1 MRKFVTTLAFVAGV
15 SLGGNAYAAGDAA
28 HPPAMDWSF
37 NGLFGT
43 YDKAALQRGYQ
54 VYKEVCA
61 ACHSMRL
68 VSFRHLTALGYTE
81 EEAKAFAS
89 EYEVTDGPNDDGE
102 MFDRP
107 GRVSDRFP
115 SPYPNPQTARAS
127 NGGALPPDLS
137 LITKARVGGPD
148 YIHALLTGYKD
159 PPAGVELGSGMYYNS
174 YFPGQQ
180 IAMAPPLSDEI
191 VTYADGQPN
200 PTLDQLAMDVSHFLN
215 WAAEPELEVRKQTGW
230 KVILFLIVFTI
241 LAYVTKRRIWA
252 DVH

>member
-1 MRKFVTTLAFVAGV
+1 MRKLVTTFAF
-15 SLGGNAYAAGDAA
+15 AAGILVGAQAQAA
-28 HPPAMDWSF
+28 GEAATPPKLDWSF

-43 YDKAALQRGYQ
+43 YDQASLQRGYQ

-68 VSFRHLTALGYTE
+68 VSFRHLEALGYTE
-81 EEAKAFAS
+81 DEVKAFAS

-107 GRVSDRFP
+107 ARPSDRFP
-115 SPYPNPQTARAS
+115 SPYPNDNAARGS
-127 NGGALPPDLS
+127 NGGALPPDFS
-137 LITKARVGGPD
+137 LITKARAGGPD
-148 YIHALLTGYKD
+148 YIHALLTGYKEA
-159 PPAGVELGSGMYYNS
+159 PAGVELGTGMYYNE

-180 IAMAPPLSDEI
+180 IAMAPPLADEM
-191 VTYADGQPN
+191 VTYADGQPK
-200 PTLDQLAMDVSHFLN
+200 PTLDQLSRDVAHFLN
-215 WAAEPELEVRKQTGW
+215 WASEPELEQRKQTGW
-230 KVILFLIVFTI
+230 KVIIFLLVFTI

>member
-1 MRKFVTTLAFVAGV
+1 MRKLVTTVAFAAGIV
-15 SLGGNAYAAGDAA
+15 LGAQAHAAGDAPT
-28 HPPAMDWSF
+28 PPSLDWSF

-43 YDKAALQRGYQ
+43 YDKASLQRGYQ

-81 EEAKAFAS
+81 DEVKAFAS

-102 MFDRP
+102 MFERP
-107 GRVSDRFP
+107 ARPSDRFP
-115 SPYPNPQTARAS
+115 SPYPNDNAARVS

-137 LITKARVGGPD
+137 LIAKARVGGPD
-148 YIHALLTGYKD
+148 YLHALLTGYKEA
-159 PPAGVELGSGMYYNS
+159 PADVAMGENMYYNE

-200 PTLDQLAMDVSHFLN
+200 PTLDQLARDVSHFLN
-215 WAAEPELEVRKQTGW
+215 WAAEPELEQRKQTGW
-230 KVILFLIVFTI
+230 KVIIFLVIFTL